1 MNNNKPRIPLYTTI
15 VLSITILFMSVNMI
29 VLQNRINSLS
39 EVASAANELSMTLAD
54 GQSTLFDLNESSQ
67 RIDAKQ
73 TEALEKLLAIIN
85 GYHP

>member
-39 EVASAANELSMTLAD
+39 KVVSAANELSMTLAD
-54 GQSTLFDLNESSQ
+54 GQNTLFDLNESSQ

-73 TEALEKLLAIIN
+73 TESLEKLLVIIN
-85 GYHP
+85 RHHQ